1 MGRAK
6 HRKLKKAG
14 TKTLVSLDKK
24 LPSRR
29 PPEHKRFREQLIAK
43 EKKAMAKKKRKAP
56 GSHPPIKSHG
66 DLPAPKQRSP
76 AAEERRAAKQEKK
89 RAKKQ
94 AKREAARASPA
105 AIAEALSGR
114 PHAPPAAPTQPN
126 GSAPAQPP
134 ATPKPLS
141 NWLGKF
147 LSTPRSTDIIDAS
160 GLEDAPM
167 DDTYM
172 RGFADRCRQE
182 SKPEAHD
189 SSDDESVHVP
199 PPPPVQE
206 TFSVFVANVP
216 FAVTPAQ
223 VRAVCAE
230 TGELV
235 DFALPLC
242 RSGANAG
249 RPAGYAIS
257 TYASSDAAE
266 RAIKA
271 LDGRNFD
278 GRELRAKSLEDDN
291 HNGRASPP
299 STRRKPAQKRP
310 RYFDDGSDTKPAR
323 QSNVMRCF
331 LCASDA
337 HLAEACPN
345 QLCRRCRRPGHVARD
360 CRNPPRPMPELCTAC
375 GAVGHSWKWCEAG
388 DGEARLSDG
397 ATCMVCGREGHLIC
411 GAVAGPAT
419 HDVYCAW
426 CARAGHTEPSCP
438 MKQAGGRRSPTGSR
452 F

>member
-14 TKTLVSLDKK
+14 TKTLVSLTKS

-29 PPEHKRFREQLIAK
+29 PPEHKRFRELQIAK

-56 GSHPPIKSHG
+56 GSHLPIKSNG
-66 DLPAPKQRSP
+66 DLPTPKQRSP

-94 AKREAARASPA
+94 AKREAARSPA
-105 AIAEALSGR
+105 AVAEA
-114 PHAPPAAPTQPN
+114 PIAPAA
-126 GSAPAQPP
+126 APPP

-199 PPPPVQE
+199 PPPAPQE

-216 FAVTPAQ
+216 FAVSEAQ

-230 TGELV
+230 TGDMV
-235 DFALPLC
+235 DFDLPLC

-266 RAIKA
+266 RAIEA

-278 GRELRAKSLEDDN
+278 A
-291 HNGRASPP
+291 
-299 STRRKPAQKRP
+299 
-310 RYFDDGSDTKPAR
+310 GS
-323 QSNVMRCF
+323 
-331 LCASDA
+331 
-337 HLAEACPN
+337 
-345 QLCRRCRRPGHVARD
+345 
-360 CRNPPRPMPELCTAC
+360 
-375 GAVGHSWKWCEAG
+375 
-388 DGEARLSDG
+388 
-397 ATCMVCGREGHLIC
+397 
-411 GAVAGPAT
+411 
-419 HDVYCAW
+419 
-426 CARAGHTEPSCP
+426 
-438 MKQAGGRRSPTGSR
+438 
-452 F
+452 